1 MCQQHWHCVTALY
14 SGRGNSLADVLFHFS
29 ARIQMLTQRTRANNI
44 SANKNSRK
52 MCVYMHTDP
61 IWSCSSGK
69 SFQKVFLVSLVYRSD
84 VRNTYT
90 HSMFHRS
97 TMNVLVR
104 VHVCVC
110 VQFVLL
116 CLIMA
121 TIFHRLYSKTS
132 TFSIE
137 ISIRAIGADAIKCHY
152 LSCHSDIE
160 TIVLN
165 YLNVRCWLCFLFFS
179 VHLMNAEFDF
189 EMAFMEIKFSA
200 VYRNEN
206 ITSLWGECLP
216 SIVCIDGRYRRQ
228 IMWIKTRQ
236 LRKFFQTSV
245 LLSLVLLAFFFN
257 RLLSITCASFN

>member
-1 MCQQHWHCVTALY
+1 MHLSNKYMEWKAKVCVKDRWNDNDTATHVRTHHQKAYIIMLCYMCQQHWHCVTALY
-14 SGRGNSLADVLFHFS
+14 SNRGSSLADVLFHFS

-52 MCVYMHTDP
+52 ICVYMHTDP

-132 TFSIE
+132 TFSID
-137 ISIRAIGADAIKCHY
+137 SSH
-152 LSCHSDIE
+152 
-160 TIVLN
+160 
-165 YLNVRCWLCFLFFS
+165 RCWRHQVSLFIMPLWHWNHCFKLF
-179 VHLMNAEFDF
+179 
-189 EMAFMEIKFSA
+189 
-200 VYRNEN
+200 
-206 ITSLWGECLP
+206 ECSMLTLLL
-216 SIVCIDGRYRRQ
+216 I
-228 IMWIKTRQ
+228 
-236 LRKFFQTSV
+236 FF
-245 LLSLVLLAFFFN
+245 
-257 RLLSITCASFN
+257 CSFHECGIWFWNGIYGN